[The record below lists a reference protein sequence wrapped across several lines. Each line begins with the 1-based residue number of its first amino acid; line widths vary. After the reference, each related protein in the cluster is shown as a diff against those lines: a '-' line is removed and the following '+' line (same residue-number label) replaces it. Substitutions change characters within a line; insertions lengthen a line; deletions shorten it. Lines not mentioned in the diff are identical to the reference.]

1 MPYAQTPL
9 YLPSAATTIP
19 SSLPRPSLHHS
30 MTCCVGVKSQRR
42 FGRASNQLNLAS
54 FECVRHVKC
63 AETAPREKGQTELR
77 WERVKSSGGSGAAG
91 GVTHLWVSVT
101 GNTPAAVAGCHQF
114 EFVCRWVSS
123 PKPPLP
129 LPSPLTL
136 TSPSCSCFSHWFR
149 ADFALMQTQKKNEF
163 HQIHQRVEIATF
175 NAKYPKKKKRKKG
188 EEVGQRLKGG
198 AWWCWMRI
206 WCRRWWRCHPS
217 LPLLRDTNASETEPG
232 YGKRGEEGKGALKVD
247 AA

>member
-30 MTCCVGVKSQRR
+30 ITCCVGVKSQRR

-123 PKPPLP
+123 PKHPLP

-149 ADFALMQTQKKNEF
+149 ADFALMQTQKKTSFIKSINGLKLQ
-163 HQIHQRVEIATF
+163 HSTQNTQ
-175 NAKYPKKKKRKKG
+175 KKRSGRRGKKWG
-188 EEVGQRLKGG
+188 
-198 AWWCWMRI
+198 
-206 WCRRWWRCHPS
+206 
-217 LPLLRDTNASETEPG
+217 RDW
-232 YGKRGEEGKGALKVD
+232 RGEHDDAECGSDVDVDDAATRRCRCCVTRMPAKLSLGMERGGRKGKGHSK
-247 AA
+247 